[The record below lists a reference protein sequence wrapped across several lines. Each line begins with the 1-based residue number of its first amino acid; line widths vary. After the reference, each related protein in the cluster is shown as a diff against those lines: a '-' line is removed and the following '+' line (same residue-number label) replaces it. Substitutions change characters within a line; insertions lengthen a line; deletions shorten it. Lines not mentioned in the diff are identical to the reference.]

1 MKMSQRSSHISASP
15 TLPITSKAQIMKS
28 EGLDV
33 ISFGSGE
40 PDFDTPSNIKEAIK
54 SALDQGFTKYTPATG
69 TLALK
74 KLVCEKLKRDNGLD
88 YLPEHIVLSCGAKH
102 SLYNI
107 MMAVID
113 PGDEVI
119 IPEPYWVSYPEMVK
133 LADGVPVFVS
143 CDESNGFKLKAEDLA
158 EKISSKTK
166 ALILNSPSNPTGA
179 VLEKEELEKIARL
192 CVEKDILVIS
202 DEIYEKI
209 IYPPAAHVSIASLG
223 KDIFERTIVVN
234 GFSKSYSMTGLRMG
248 YLAGPS
254 DIVQAVAKIQSHS
267 TSNPVSVIMRGLEN
281 AFWIDKEIE
290 EMRQAFQKRRDYIV
304 KRFNEMPGFSCN
316 LPEGAFYV
324 FPNISGLKMGSFE
337 FAEKLL
343 KEKEVA
349 VVPGK
354 AFGSDENVRLS
365 YATDDDSIKRGL
377 DRIEEFAK
385 ELNK

>member
-15 TLPITSKAQIMKS
+15 TLAITSKAKKMKS

-40 PDFDTPSNIKEAIK
+40 PDFDTPSKIKDAIK

-88 YLPEHIVLSCGAKH
+88 YVPEHIVLSCGAKH

-166 ALILNSPSNPTGA
+166 ALILNSPSNPAGA

-209 IYPPAAHVSIASLG
+209 IYPPAKHVSIASLG

-254 DIVQAVAKIQSHS
+254 DIVQSVAKIQSHS

-290 EMRQAFQKRRDYIV
+290 EMRQAFQKRRDYII

-337 FAEKLL
+337 FAERLL

-365 YATDDDSIKRGL
+365 YAADDDSIRRGL
-377 DRIEEFAK
+377 DRIEEFVK
-385 ELNK
+385 DIH

>member
-1 MKMSQRSSHISASP
+1 M
-15 TLPITSKAQIMKS
+15 
-28 EGLDV
+28 
-33 ISFGSGE
+33 
-40 PDFDTPSNIKEAIK
+40 
-54 SALDQGFTKYTPATG
+54 
-69 TLALK
+69 
-74 KLVCEKLKRDNGLD
+74 
-88 YLPEHIVLSCGAKH
+88 
-102 SLYNI
+102 
-107 MMAVID
+107 
-113 PGDEVI
+113 
-119 IPEPYWVSYPEMVK
+119 
-133 LADGVPVFVS
+133 
-143 CDESNGFKLKAEDLA
+143 
-158 EKISSKTK
+158 
-166 ALILNSPSNPTGA
+166 
-179 VLEKEELEKIARL
+179 

-209 IYPPAAHVSIASLG
+209 IYPPAVHVSIASLG

-254 DIVQAVAKIQSHS
+254 DIVQSVAKIQSHS

-281 AFWIDKEIE
+281 VFWIDKEIE

-304 KRFNEMPGFSCN
+304 KRFNKMPDFSCN

-377 DRIEEFAK
+377 DRIEEFVK
-385 ELNK
+385 EIH

>member
-15 TLPITSKAQIMKS
+15 TLAITSKAKKMKS

-40 PDFDTPSNIKEAIK
+40 PDFDTPSKIKDAIK

-88 YLPEHIVLSCGAKH
+88 YVPEHIVLSCGAKH

-166 ALILNSPSNPTGA
+166 ALILNSPSNPAGA

-209 IYPPAAHVSIASLG
+209 IYPPAKHVSIASLG

-254 DIVQAVAKIQSHS
+254 DIVQSVAKIQSHS

-290 EMRQAFQKRRDYIV
+290 EMRQAFQKRRDYII

-337 FAEKLL
+337 FAESLL

-365 YATDDDSIKRGL
+365 YAADDDSIRRGL
-377 DRIEEFAK
+377 DRIEEFVK
-385 ELNK
+385 DIH